1 MYTGLPKENENLE
14 GLYGIY
20 NEQLACNQTLLH
32 TIHIK
37 NVWFV
42 INLIIFMQKNKDQL
56 KAKYGFK
63 GEDPLKWELMWRV
76 SLIYWIYPLIFL
88 QNISVNI
95 STEYIC

>member
-37 NVWFV
+37 NV
-42 INLIIFMQKNKDQL
+42 
-56 KAKYGFK
+56 
-63 GEDPLKWELMWRV
+63 
-76 SLIYWIYPLIFL
+76 
-88 QNISVNI
+88 
-95 STEYIC
+95 